1 MSNSKTAKT
10 QHEIKDVIGYIRV
23 STDRQADDDRFG
35 PEAQREQIMD
45 YCLLNHYNIVDWV
58 TDEGES
64 GAKFRPGF
72 DSIINGGITNPPV
85 QAVIVAKSDRVAR
98 DIEIYFYYK
107 LKLRIQNIQLISV
120 VEDFQ
125 AFGKFAPILE
135 AFVINAAAME
145 RENITRRTM
154 GGRKIK
160 AAQGGY
166 SGGRAPYGY
175 HISDGQLQL
184 VPEEAEVVKLIFDLR
199 DNQHKPII
207 GIANTLNEKGIR
219 TRKGKD
225 WVHSTI
231 QSILSNRKTYQG
243 YYRYGPNGEWVEGQQ
258 EPILPRPES
267 EN

>member
-1 MSNSKTAKT
+1 MTNSKTSKT
-10 QHEIKDVIGYIRV
+10 IKDVIGYIRV
-23 STDRQADDDRFG
+23 STDRQADEDRFG
-35 PEAQREQIMD
+35 LEAQREQIQD
-45 YCLLNHYNIVDWV
+45 YCLLNHYNIVEWV

-135 AFVINAAAME
+135 TFVINAAAME

-160 AAQGGY
+160 SSQGGY

-175 HISDGQLQL
+175 FVSNGQLEII
-184 VPEEAEVVKLIFDLR
+184 PDEADIVRHIFDLR
-199 DNQHKPII
+199 DNENLPLIAIAHRLNDENIPTRRGKPW
-207 GIANTLNEKGIR
+207 AT
-219 TRKGKD
+219 
-225 WVHSTI
+225 STI
-231 QSILSNRKTYQG
+231 QSILNNRKTYQG
-243 YYRYGPNGEWVEGQQ
+243 FYKYGPNGDWVKGQQ
-258 EPILPRPES
+258 EAILPNPD